1 MHLFSFILHY
11 CKIFLLSLYKIKN
24 KVMEISE
31 EKYNEMQATIKDLQ
45 AYKDSHA
52 KAEEEEIKKYM
63 EQRDKDR
70 KLSTQIIESNKQ
82 RLV

>member
-1 MHLFSFILHY
+1 MQLFSFILHF

-31 EKYNEMQATIKDLQ
+31 EKYNEMQAIIKDLQ